1 MAYTRRLLTNN
12 ISNAG
17 LARLAGGVGMGVERA
32 GRQIFNLGNAYDTQD
47 ARDAKI
53 RADKTQHAADIAAN
67 AKLNSLV
74 NPKLAKEFGSDGLG
88 LVKLS
93 APKVKKG
100 FTLSEGQAYYNPKGK
115 QIVKLDK
122 SVKEPKITQKVGE
135 DGYFYNVDSKGVFH
149 KTDVKAKDYNK
160 SSKKSGANV
169 PNGYV
174 FAGELNI
181 DDNLQYELGKD
192 GAYFTDK
199 SGKNYVNKA
208 KYDRLIKLGNTQI
221 Q

>member
-32 GRQIFNLGNAYDTQD
+32 GRQIFNLGNAYDAQD
-47 ARDAKI
+47 TRDAKI

-93 APKVKKG
+93 APKEG
-100 FTLSEGQAYYNPKGK
+100 FTLSEGQAYYDPNGK

-174 FAGELNI
+174 FAGEFNI
-181 DDNLQYELGKD
+181 DDNLDYELAKS
-192 GAYFTDK
+192 GAYFTDDK
-199 SGKNYVNKA
+199 SGKRYVNKT